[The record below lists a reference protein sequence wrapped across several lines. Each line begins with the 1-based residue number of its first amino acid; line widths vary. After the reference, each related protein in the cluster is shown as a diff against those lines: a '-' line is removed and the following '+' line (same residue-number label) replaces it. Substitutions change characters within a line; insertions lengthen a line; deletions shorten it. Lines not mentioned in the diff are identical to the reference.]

1 MGPHLLQRMPC
12 MPDILTW
19 FRGSYT
25 TKPTFAPRTRK
36 RDLNDDF
43 DFRFGE
49 ATVSTSVFE
58 FGRMG
63 MDKDALIAAREG
75 GMEISYD
82 SSGDARAGTTIPPGH
97 GSKGCGWDAGQHR
110 SQWCSGSSDLCNS
123 HRNPVQTRSASRCP

>member
-1 MGPHLLQRMPC
+1 MPY
-12 MPDILTW
+12 ILTW

-36 RDLNDDF
+36 RELNNDS

-58 FGRMG
+58 FGKMR

-82 SSGDARAGTTIPPGH
+82 PSGSATAGTTIPP
-97 GSKGCGWDAGQHR
+97 WT
-110 SQWCSGSSDLCNS
+110 W
-123 HRNPVQTRSASRCP
+123 